1 MRSREKAEALSEA
14 ISCGIRSAGA
24 DVIRNDSRFFAEA
37 SFAGDLYGA
46 AMSVF
51 VEEAGEQIRIRFA
64 GRARTAPSHDI
75 ERKLNTAVRSATPTQ
90 GKIRFGSDR
99 FAIGTALAYET
110 ELQRMVA
117 GRAVKVRIQADNLP
131 GRCSALFSK
140 GAVVLTTLRMII
152 SRSVLMTGQSCTWST
167 RKAIGLRGYNRST
180 VTACPL
186 QRGHKVCSVS
196 FDAAQVLEM
205 IAVRENA
212 RIARR
217 GRDDDYWEHVGDSLF
232 LRDALIAAIKLCGY
246 LCKTGQKVVSLCKEI
261 PDFQVVSRHYQFA
274 GDRGQLMRTLSAVSS
289 RRELGDGIRF
299 PMREGWVHVSPDS
312 SRQAIRVIAESV
324 SVEAAE
330 ELCADIH
337 TLIKE
342 NDL

>member
-1 MRSREKAEALSEA
+1 MVDEEGNRLGGDTIAALLLLVHFRE
-14 ISCGIRSAGA
+14 
-24 DVIRNDSRFFAEA
+24 
-37 SFAGDLYGA
+37 
-46 AMSVF
+46 
-51 VEEAGEQIRIRFA
+51 
-64 GRARTAPSHDI
+64 
-75 ERKLNTAVRSATPTQ
+75 
-90 GKIRFGSDR
+90 
-99 FAIGTALAYET
+99 
-110 ELQRMVA
+110 
-117 GRAVKVRIQADNLP
+117 
-131 GRCSALFSK
+131 
-140 GAVVLTTLRMII
+140 
-152 SRSVLMTGQSCTWST
+152 
-167 RKAIGLRGYNRST
+167 
-180 VTACPL
+180 
-186 QRGHKVCSVS
+186 GHKVCSVS